1 MKTLHILEVELYG
14 DSGILP
20 GAAEFAAAYEPYRPG
35 PTLTNFVFP
44 DGAALESAL
53 ADLAARALAFQHI
66 YTFKFRRAELL
77 DYPGFGFGPPCLYDV
92 LLGERVNLKVLKK
105 REMALDYAS
114 GRLVF
119 AARIRD
125 AIAPCIADAHW
136 RELESA
142 AGQWFS
148 LEVQATLRD
157 PLVILQPFEVTENAQ
172 PPETYRLI
180 YDGRAVISDWD
191 IETLR
196 RCGLCY
202 AGRMTVNGV
211 TLRRHPMPLLASGR
225 LMHALHP
232 FLKGRAKTEFSALLT
247 ASHPL
252 AQAAD
257 TTINNVGGGR

>member
-1 MKTLHILEVELYG
+1 MEILHILEVELYG
-14 DSGILP
+14 VSGILP
-20 GAAEFAAAYEPYRPG
+20 GAMEFATAYEAYRPG
-35 PTLTNFVFP
+35 PTLTTFVFP
-44 DGAALESAL
+44 EGVELESAL
-53 ADLAARALAFQHI
+53 ADLAARALVFQHI
-66 YTFKFRRAELL
+66 YTFKFRWAELL
-77 DYPGFGFGPPCLYDV
+77 DYPGFGFGLPCLYDV
-92 LLGERVNLKVLKK
+92 LFGEQVNLKALRK

-125 AIAPCIADAHW
+125 AIAPFIAGAHW

-142 AGQWFS
+142 AGQAFA

-157 PLVILQPFEVTENAQ
+157 PLLILQPFEVTENALC
-172 PPETYRLI
+172 PGTYSLV
-180 YDGRAVISDWD
+180 YDGRAVISERD

-202 AGRMTVNGV
+202 ADRMTVNGV
-211 TLRRHPMPLLASGR
+211 TLPRHPMPLLASGR

-232 FLKGRAKTEFSALLT
+232 FLKGRAKAEFSALLT

-257 TTINNVGGGR
+257 TTINNVGGR